1 MSFTIFRVVN
11 GRREYIGHDS
21 HGRDQYTNNY
31 PSRHKYDSL
40 VAAMRAA
47 WGLVLGVIGALVV
60 EDEETGEQRRVFAPW
75 DSGRAI
81 DVDAARTNDRG
92 RA

>member
-1 MSFTIFRVVN
+1 MSYVIFRIVN

-21 HGRDQYTNNY
+21 HGRDQYTGDY
-31 PSRHKYDSL
+31 PSRRKYDSL

-75 DSGRAI
+75 DSGGAVEADAVRA
-81 DVDAARTNDRG
+81 NDRG